1 MLNSAQQKAVDFVS
15 GPLLVLAGAGSGK
28 TRVITHKIAA
38 LARRHG
44 VPPSL
49 VVAVTFTNKA
59 AREMKERAAGLLGR
73 EQAAEI
79 SISTF
84 HRLGLRILRREY
96 AHAGLRRNF
105 SVLDSPDSRAL
116 LKEALLQDTVIPDSC
131 IESCRAAIS
140 AWKNDLVDPDQ
151 AARSATDEAEAARA
165 RQYAAYQQA
174 LSSYNAVDF
183 DDLLVLPARIL
194 GEQASALQRWRDL
207 TGYLLVD
214 EYQDTNLVQYQL
226 IRQLVGDRGTLTVVG
241 DDDQSI
247 YAWRGARPENL
258 AVLAEDFPGLEVI
271 KLEQNYRSTRRILA
285 AANALIAGNP
295 HLFEKRLWSELGSGE
310 PVRVLRARDARDESE
325 RVAMEIQRLAI
336 AGNVAWRQVGVL
348 YRSNHQ
354 ARPLEQALR
363 ARGIPCRVAGGPSFF
378 ERPEVRD
385 VMAYLRLIANP
396 DDDVAFLRVINV
408 PRREIGPATVGRLAE
423 YASARGQTLLDAC
436 LSTGIHG
443 VMKEH
448 TADRLQ
454 RFARRIVEWQDASGR
469 GGSVR
474 DLAADVVE
482 ETGYRYWLA
491 ESCRDPRHE
500 ERCLQNVDELL
511 DWLGRL
517 SEGAD
522 ERNLV
527 DVLARLS
534 LMDMLDRQEGDSDP
548 NAVNLMT
555 LHAAKGLEFPHAFLV
570 GVEEGLL
577 PHRASIESD
586 AVEEER
592 RLAYVGM
599 TRAMRSLT
607 LFHAARRA
615 RHGEVVECEPS
626 RFLFELPADL
636 VEWEGRE
643 PERTPEER
651 RERGQAAIA
660 GLRRLLSES

>member
-1 MLNSAQQKAVDFVS
+1 MLNSAQQRAVDFIS

-28 TRVITHKIAA
+28 TRVISRKIAA
-38 LARRHG
+38 LAGRHG
-44 VPPSL
+44 IPPSRI
-49 VVAVTFTNKA
+49 VAVTFTNKA
-59 AREMKERAAGLLGR
+59 AREMKERAAALLGR
-73 EQAAEI
+73 ERAAEI

-96 AHAGLRRNF
+96 AHGGLRRNF
-105 SVLDSPDSRAL
+105 SIFDAADSRAL
-116 LKEALLQDTVIPDSC
+116 LKETLLQDTVSPDSF
-131 IESCRAAIS
+131 IESCRATIS
-140 AWKNDLVDPDQ
+140 AWKNDLVGPEDAVRN
-151 AARSATDEAEAARA
+151 AADDFEAGHAR
-165 RQYAAYQQA
+165 RYSVYQQA
-174 LSSYNAVDF
+174 LRSYNAVDF
-183 DDLLVLPARIL
+183 DDLLALPARIL
-194 GEQASALQRWRDL
+194 ADQPDVLQRWRDL

-214 EYQDTNLVQYQL
+214 EYQDTNRVQYQL

-258 AVLAEDFPGLEVI
+258 AILADDFPALEVI
-271 KLEQNYRSTRRILA
+271 KLEQNYRSTRHILS

-295 HLFEKRLWSELGSGE
+295 HLFEKRLWSELGHGE

-336 AGNVAWRQVGVL
+336 TRNARWGEIGVL

-385 VMAYLRLIANP
+385 VVAYLRLIANP
-396 DDDVAFLRVINV
+396 DDDVALLRIVNV
-408 PRREIGPATVGRLAE
+408 PRREIGPTTVGRLAE
-423 YASARGQTLLDAC
+423 HASSRGQSLLEAC
-436 LSTGIHG
+436 LSASLHG
-443 VMKEH
+443 VLNEH
-448 TADRLQ
+448 AVDRLH
-454 RFARRIVEWQDASGR
+454 RFARRIVEWQHASEQ
-469 GGSVR
+469 GGSAC

-482 ETGYRYWLA
+482 ETGYRDWLRD
-491 ESCRDPRHE
+491 SCRDRRHE
-500 ERCLQNVDELL
+500 ERCLENVDDLL
-511 DWLGRL
+511 DWLRRL
-517 SEGAD
+517 SESAD
-522 ERNLV
+522 EGNLIGI
-527 DVLARLS
+527 LARLS
-534 LMDMLDRQEGDSDP
+534 LLDMLDRQEGDSDS

-555 LHAAKGLEFPHAFLV
+555 LHAAKGLEFPHAFLT

-577 PHRASIESD
+577 PHRASIEGDS
-586 AVEEER
+586 VEEER

-607 LFHAARRA
+607 LCHAARRT

-626 RFLFELPADL
+626 RFLFEIPADL

-651 RERGQAAIA
+651 RERGHAAIA
-660 GLRRLLSES
+660 GLRQLLSD